1 MKEIVMNTINEKI
14 VYLPTDFL
22 CLFLCF
28 FFILR
33 RIFVAQLLK
42 KHCLFMKIKMISQ
55 VNSDNREINLKKK

>member
-1 MKEIVMNTINEKI
+1 MNTINEKI

-42 KHCLFMKIKMISQ
+42 KHCLFKEIKMISQ